1 MVATSKWFIT
11 ERHYEN
17 LLLTGLYVASI
28 PAKKTIC
35 ASPMATTRFLWIE
48 VRSEAS
54 VLKMNRMPL
63 ISLHGIET
71 MGKEIEAK
79 NSNEMIEIHGFPA

>member
-1 MVATSKWFIT
+1 MIATSKWFIT

-63 ISLHGIET
+63 ISLHGN
-71 MGKEIEAK
+71 
-79 NSNEMIEIHGFPA
+79 NSNEMIEIDIMVFPLR